1 MPGQRKRE
9 RMGTVVRGARACFWL
24 GAVIVGGTAIIALG
38 SEPYSVSGAVPD
50 EGPRS
55 LRHAAVASA
64 LGPLRVHPGNP
75 RYFSDGSGKAVYLT
89 GSHHWNNLQDGGE
102 VGQPPTVFDYDR
114 YLDVLEAHHH
124 NFIRLWVSEG
134 AVNRSPYAVPL
145 PYLRTGPGTALDGK
159 PKVDV
164 DRFNRSY
171 FDRLRARV
179 VKARDRGI
187 YVGIMLFN
195 GWSVYDHGY
204 GSPWPFHPFHKAN
217 NVNGI
222 DGDPDGDGEGREVH
236 GLTVPAITAR
246 QEAYVRMVVDTVNDL
261 DNVLY
266 EITNETARYSKDWQ
280 YHMIRLIHEYE
291 ETKPKQHPVG
301 MTSFDA
307 SWKECKGERLNEV
320 LLSSPADWIAPCGAD
335 TDNYVASPPSA
346 NGRKVILSDTDHLFG
361 IGGDHD
367 WVWKTFTR
375 GLNPVYMDPLD
386 ALTGKRQDPPEAEQ
400 ARRAM
405 GDTRRYADKMNLA
418 AMAPRE
424 DLCSSTFCLANPGTE
439 YLVYLPFGSHW
450 LEPYIRLLPSARLR
464 AWVKSASLFHRTVTL
479 DLGALSRPLSVEWF
493 NPTTGSAQP
502 GGTVSGGGTMKFT
515 APFTG
520 DAGLYLAAS

>member
-1 MPGQRKRE
+1 MTLRISVLWLLLTALVVVTILLQERKDYGMSLPVEQRR
-9 RMGTVVRGARACFWL
+9 VVTTTTPDGPAR
-24 GAVIVGGTAIIALG
+24 
-38 SEPYSVSGAVPD
+38 
-50 EGPRS
+50 
-55 LRHAAVASA
+55 
-64 LGPLRVHPGNP
+64 GPLKVHPSNP
-75 RYFSDGSGKAVYLT
+75 RYFTDGTGRAIYLT
-89 GSHHWNNLQDGGE
+89 GSHNWGNLQDSGAID
-102 VGQPPTVFDYDR
+102 QPLRVFSYTA
-114 YLDVLEAHHH
+114 YLDFMASHHH
-124 NFIRLWVSEG
+124 NYMRMWACEG
-134 AVNRSPYAVPL
+134 GGNGDYCEPL
-145 PYLRTGPGTALDGK
+145 PYARTGPGTALDGK
-159 PKVDV
+159 PKFDLH
-164 DRFNRSY
+164 RFNEAY
-171 FDRLRARV
+171 FDQLRSRV
-179 VKARDRGI
+179 VAAGERGI
-187 YVGIMLFN
+187 YVGVMLFN
-195 GWSVYDHGY
+195 GWNCYDHGY
-204 GSPWPFHPFHKAN
+204 GNPWPLHPFNHAN

-222 DGDPDGDGEGREVH
+222 NGDPDGDGEGRTVH
-236 GLTVPAITAR
+236 TLQVPAVTAQ
-246 QEAYVRMVVDTVNDL
+246 QEAYIRKVVDTVNDL

-266 EITNETARYSKDWQ
+266 EITNETAYFSKDWQ
-280 YHMIRLIHEYE
+280 YHMIRFIRSYE
-291 ETKPKQHPVG
+291 ASQAKQHPIG
-301 MTSFDA
+301 MTSFDTTPQEA
-307 SWKECKGERLNEV
+307 SRNGAMDA
-320 LLSSPADWIAPCGAD
+320 LLSSPADWISPSNDSAS
-335 TDNYVASPPSA
+335 NYAANPPAA

-520 DAGLYLAAS
+520 DAGLYVAAS

>member
-1 MPGQRKRE
+1 
-9 RMGTVVRGARACFWL
+9 MGTAVRGKRVASWL
-24 GAVIVGGTAIIALG
+24 GAVIIGGVAFIAQG
-38 SEPYSVSGAVPD
+38 GEPYAVSTAVSD
-50 EGPRS
+50 DKPRS
-55 LRHAAVASA
+55 PRPAAVAPA
-64 LGPLRVHPGNP
+64 LGPLRVHSGNP

-89 GSHHWNNLQDGGE
+89 GSHQWNNFQDSGE
-102 VGQPPTVFDYDR
+102 VGQPPTLFDYDG
-114 YLDVLEAHHH
+114 YLDVLDAHHH

-134 AVNRSPYAVPL
+134 AVNRSPYADPL

-164 DRFNRSY
+164 KRFNRSY
-171 FDRLRARV
+171 FDRLRSRV
-179 VKARDRGI
+179 IKAGDRGI

-204 GSPWPFHPFHKAN
+204 GNPWRFHPFHKAN

-222 DGDPDGDGEGREVH
+222 DGDSDGDGEGREVH

-246 QEAYVRMVVDTVNDL
+246 QEAYVRMIVDTVNDL

-291 ETKPKQHPVG
+291 RTKPKQHPVG

-307 SWKECKGERLNEV
+307 SWKECEGERLNEV
-320 LLSSPADWIAPCGAD
+320 LLSSPADWIAPCGAG

-361 IGGDHD
+361 IGGDHN

-375 GLNPVYMDPLD
+375 GLNPIYMDPLD
-386 ALTGKRQDPPEAEQ
+386 ALTGKKQDPPEADQ

-405 GDTRRYADKMNLA
+405 GDTRSYAERIDLA
-418 AMAPRE
+418 TMIPRAE
-424 DLCSSTFCLANPGTE
+424 LCSSGFCLANPGIE
-439 YLVYLPFGSHW
+439 YLVYAPFGSHW
-450 LEPYIRLLPSARLR
+450 LEPYFRFLPSHRFR
-464 AWVKSASLFHRTVTL
+464 SWIKSLHLFRRTVVV
-479 DLGALSRPLSVEWF
+479 DIGATPKTVIVEWF
-493 NPTTGSAQP
+493 NPITRQAAAAGTRDGSGKQD
-502 GGTVSGGGTMKFT
+502 FT
-515 APFTG
+515 APFSG
-520 DAGLYLAAS
+520 DAVLYLTAARD